1 MKADYRERLV
11 SYRMTMSLVSEML
24 SDGLISE
31 KEYARIDRIIASS
44 RGLDLSG
51 ICCRNP
57 LIYKEFRGN
66 MTPASEGGETDETD
80 DKADQFSDTLPD

>member
-1 MKADYRERLV
+1 MNADYRKRLV

-66 MTPASEGGETDETD
+66 MTPAIEGGETDETN
-80 DKADQFSDTLPD
+80 DKTGQLPDAMPH